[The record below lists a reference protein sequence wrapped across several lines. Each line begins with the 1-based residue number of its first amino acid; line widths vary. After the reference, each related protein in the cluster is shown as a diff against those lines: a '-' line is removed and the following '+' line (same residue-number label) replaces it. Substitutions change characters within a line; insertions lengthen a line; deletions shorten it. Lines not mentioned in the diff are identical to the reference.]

1 VQHFTAALGMPPI
14 LTETLKDFLK
24 KENAKTFDE
33 FRKLQFSTWVITI
46 FDEGTAD
53 SLCSCPY
60 FLKNNI

>member
-1 VQHFTAALGMPPI
+1 MPPI